1 MRQYQG
7 VYPATTDEDI
17 LRNVFSIQ
25 LIAVQE
31 KQKNDAWVEV
41 KPSSFTKAFY
51 WQNIPSPHYVKS
63 HLFHSTIFHFLTIV
77 FKDEFYTLFM

>member
-1 MRQYQG
+1 MTHWACAQIYCCSRIFSIFHPTLMRQYQG

-31 KQKNDAWVEV
+31 KQKNGRL
-41 KPSSFTKAFY
+41 SGS
-51 WQNIPSPHYVKS
+51 
-63 HLFHSTIFHFLTIV
+63 
-77 FKDEFYTLFM
+77 